1 MIGRAG
7 PQPYCRICGEY
18 SLTDFS
24 TDFTFSEIRDG
35 EHFTHYVKV
44 CNSCI
49 KQAVKQRLEILGRI

>member
-1 MIGRAG
+1 MTH
-7 PQPYCRICGEY
+7 PYCRICGEY

-24 TDFTFSEIRDG
+24 TDFAFSEIKFG

-49 KQAVKQRLEILGRI
+49 KQAVKQRLEILGKI